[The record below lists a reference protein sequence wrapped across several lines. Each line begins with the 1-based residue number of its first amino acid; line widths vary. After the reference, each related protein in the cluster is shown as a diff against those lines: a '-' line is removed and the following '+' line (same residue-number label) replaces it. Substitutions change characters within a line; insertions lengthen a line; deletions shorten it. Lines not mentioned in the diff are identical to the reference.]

1 MRSSLAVTA
10 TALLGVATLMP
21 AQAIDMQDFDL
32 IQRGRYLTDMGDCG
46 ACHTLADSGQLLAGG
61 RPIET
66 PFGTLLAPNITPD
79 PETGI
84 GAWTDDEVVNSL
96 TKGTGRNG
104 IHLYPA
110 MPYTYSTKMTRED
123 ALAIRAY
130 LNTIPAVRNPVQP
143 NQLPFPFDLRTGL
156 PFPFDLRT
164 GLIAWDALNFRPG
177 EFQPVV
183 GKSAAWNRGA
193 YIVEGLAH
201 CGLCHTPKNAAGGD
215 ETSQRFKGYA
225 LQGWFAPDITN
236 DSRRG
241 IGSWSVEDVVTYLK
255 TGHNRFTAASGPMAE
270 VVMDSASK
278 LTDEDL
284 NAIAVYLKDQPVPS
298 TTEAADDPDAGVM
311 RGGAAI
317 YAVQCVACHAPDGI
331 GVDGLFPMLKGS
343 ALVQSLDPVSV
354 LHVVLRGARSAATDP
369 APTAPAMP
377 SFGWTLSDFEIAAVS
392 TYVRNAWGNRAP
404 PVDATTVAN
413 TRRALEQRAD

>member
-1 MRSSLAVTA
+1 MRSSHAVA
-10 TALLGVATLMP
+10 LTALLGVATVAP
-21 AQAIDMQDFDL
+21 AQAIDNQDFDL

-46 ACHTLADSGQLLAGG
+46 ACHTLPGSDQLLAGG

-79 PETGI
+79 RETGI

-110 MPYTYSTKMTRED
+110 MPYTYSTKITRND

-143 NQLPFPFDLRTGL
+143 NQLPFPFDVRA
-156 PFPFDLRT
+156 

-177 EFQPVV
+177 EFQPVA

-193 YIVEGLAH
+193 YIVEGLTH

-236 DSRRG
+236 DTRRG
-241 IGSWSVEDVVTYLK
+241 IGNWTVEDVATYLK

-270 VVMDSASK
+270 MIMDSTSK
-278 LTDEDL
+278 LTDADL

-298 TTEAADDPDAGVM
+298 ATETAGAPDAGIM
-311 RGGAAI
+311 RSGEAI
-317 YAVQCVACHAPDGI
+317 YAVQCAACHGPDGS
-331 GVDGLFPMLKGS
+331 GVDGLFPVLKSS
-343 ALVQSLDPVSV
+343 ALVQSLDPASV
-354 LHVVLRGARSAATDP
+354 LHVVLRGSRSAATDP
-369 APTAPAMP
+369 APTAAAMP
-377 SFGWTLSDFEIAAVS
+377 SFGWTLSDFEVAAVS
-392 TYVRNAWGNRAP
+392 TFVRNAWGNRAP
-404 PVDATTVAN
+404 PVDTATVGRA
-413 TRRALEQRAD
+413 RHALEQRPD

>member
-1 MRSSLAVTA
+1 LREDGRSRRRS
-10 TALLGVATLMP
+10 
-21 AQAIDMQDFDL
+21 
-32 IQRGRYLTDMGDCG
+32 
-46 ACHTLADSGQLLAGG
+46 
-61 RPIET
+61 
-66 PFGTLLAPNITPD
+66 APNITPD

-110 MPYTYSTKMTRED
+110 MPYTYSTKITRGD

-143 NQLPFPFDLRTGL
+143 NQLRFPFDVRA
-156 PFPFDLRT
+156 

-177 EFQPVV
+177 EFQPVA

-193 YIVEGLAH
+193 YIVEGLTH
-201 CGLCHTPKNAAGGD
+201 CGLCHTLKNAAGGD

-236 DSRRG
+236 DRRRG
-241 IGSWSVEDVVTYLK
+241 IGNWSVEDVATYLK

-270 VVMDSASK
+270 VVMDSTSK

-284 NAIAVYLKDQPVPS
+284 NAIGVYLKDQPVPS
-298 TTEAADDPDAGVM
+298 TTEAAADPDAGM
-311 RGGAAI
+311 MKSGGAI
-317 YAVQCVACHAPDGI
+317 YAVQCAACHAPDGS

-343 ALVQSLDPVSV
+343 ALVQSVDPATV
-354 LHVVLRGARSAATDP
+354 LRMVLRGSRSAATDL

-377 SFGWTLSDFEIAAVS
+377 SFGWTLTDFEVAAVS
-392 TYVRNAWGNRAP
+392 TCVRNAWGNRAP
-404 PVDATTVAN
+404 SVDTASVSR
-413 TRRALEQRAD
+413 TRSALEQRAD

>member
-1 MRSSLAVTA
+1 MRSLHAITA
-10 TALLGVATLMP
+10 TALLGVATLVP

-32 IQRGRYLTDMGDCG
+32 IQRGRYLTAMGDCG
-46 ACHTLADSGQLLAGG
+46 ACHTLPGSDRLLAGG

-66 PFGTLLAPNITPD
+66 PFGLLLAPNITPD
-79 PETGI
+79 AETGI

-110 MPYTYSTKMTRED
+110 MPYTYSTKITRED

-130 LNTIPAVRNPVQP
+130 LNTIPAVRNPVVP
-143 NQLPFPFDLRTGL
+143 NQLRFPFDVRA
-156 PFPFDLRT
+156 

-177 EFQPVV
+177 EYKPVA

-215 ETSQRFKGYA
+215 ETSQWLRGYA

-236 DSRRG
+236 DRRRG
-241 IGSWSVEDVVTYLK
+241 IGNWSVEDVVTYLK

-270 VVMDSASK
+270 VVVDSTSK

-284 NAIAVYLKDQPVPS
+284 NAVAVYLKDQPVPN
-298 TTEAADDPDAGVM
+298 TPEATGDPDAGVM
-311 RGGAAI
+311 RNGGAI
-317 YAVQCVACHAPDGI
+317 YAVQCAACHSGDGS

-343 ALVQSLDPVSV
+343 GVVQSLDPVSI

-377 SFGWTLSDFEIAAVS
+377 SFGWTLSDDQVAAVA

-404 PVDATTVAN
+404 PVDAATVGK
-413 TRRALEQRAD
+413 TRRMLEERND

>member
-10 TALLGVATLMP
+10 TALFGVATLMP

-46 ACHTLADSGQLLAGG
+46 ACHTLPGSGQLLAGG

-66 PFGTLLAPNITPD
+66 PFGLLLAPNITPD

-110 MPYTYSTKMTRED
+110 MPYTYSTKITRGD

-130 LNTIPAVRNPVQP
+130 LNAIPAVRNPVQP
-143 NQLPFPFDLRTGL
+143 NQLRFPFDVRA
-156 PFPFDLRT
+156 

-177 EFQPVV
+177 EFQPVAS
-183 GKSAAWNRGA
+183 KSAAWNRGA
-193 YIVEGLAH
+193 YIVEGLTH
-201 CGLCHTPKNAAGGD
+201 CGLCHTPKNVAGGD
-215 ETSQRFKGYA
+215 ETSRRFKGYA

-236 DSRRG
+236 DNRRG
-241 IGSWSVEDVVTYLK
+241 IGSWSVEDVATYLK

-270 VVMDSASK
+270 VVMDSTS
-278 LTDEDL
+278 
-284 NAIAVYLKDQPVPS
+284 
-298 TTEAADDPDAGVM
+298 
-311 RGGAAI
+311 
-317 YAVQCVACHAPDGI
+317 
-331 GVDGLFPMLKGS
+331 
-343 ALVQSLDPVSV
+343 
-354 LHVVLRGARSAATDP
+354 
-369 APTAPAMP
+369 
-377 SFGWTLSDFEIAAVS
+377 
-392 TYVRNAWGNRAP
+392 
-404 PVDATTVAN
+404 
-413 TRRALEQRAD
+413 RAL

>member
-1 MRSSLAVTA
+1 MRSFHAATA
-10 TALLGVATLMP
+10 TALFGVATLMP

-32 IQRGRYLTDMGDCG
+32 IQRGRYLADAGDCG
-46 ACHTLADSGQLLAGG
+46 ACHTLPGSGQLLAGG
-61 RPIET
+61 RPLET

-84 GAWTDDEVVNSL
+84 AAWTDDEFVNSL

-104 IHLYPA
+104 THLYPA
-110 MPYTYSTKMTRED
+110 MPYTYMTKVTRED
-123 ALAIRAY
+123 AIAIRAY

-143 NQLPFPFDLRTGL
+143 NQLPFPFDVRA
-156 PFPFDLRT
+156 
-164 GLIAWDALNFRPG
+164 GLIAWDALNFRAA
-177 EFQPVV
+177 EFKPAAD
-183 GKSAAWNRGA
+183 KSAAWNRGA
-193 YIVEGLAH
+193 YLVEGLAH

-236 DSRRG
+236 DRRRG
-241 IGSWSVEDVVTYLK
+241 IGAWSVEDVVTYLK

-270 VVMDSASK
+270 VVMDSTSK

-284 NAIAVYLKDQPVPS
+284 NAIAVYLKDQPVPN
-298 TTEAADDPDAGVM
+298 TAEAAGDPDAGVM
-311 RGGAAI
+311 KSGGAV
-317 YAVQCVACHAPDGI
+317 YAVHCAACHAPDGS

-343 ALVQSLDPVSV
+343 AVVQSNDPVSI

-377 SFGWTLSDFEIAAVS
+377 SFGWTLSDSDVAAVA

-404 PVDATTVAN
+404 PVDAATVGK
-413 TRRALEQRAD
+413 TRRVLEQRAD

>member
-1 MRSSLAVTA
+1 MRSLHTFAA
-10 TALLGVATLMP
+10 TVLLGVATLMP
-21 AQAIDMQDFDL
+21 ARAIDMQDFDL

-46 ACHTLADSGQLLAGG
+46 ACHTLPDSGQLFAGG

-110 MPYTYSTKMTRED
+110 MPYAYSTKMTRED

-143 NQLPFPFDLRTGL
+143 NQLPFPFDVRAGL
-156 PFPFDLRT
+156 V
-164 GLIAWDALNFRPG
+164 AWDALNFRPG
-177 EFQPVV
+177 EFQPIA

-201 CGLCHTPKNAAGGD
+201 CGLCHTPKNAVGGD
-215 ETSQRFKGYA
+215 ETSQRFRGYE
-225 LQGWFAPDITN
+225 LQGWFATDITN

-241 IGSWSVEDVVTYLK
+241 IGSWSIEDVVTYLK
-255 TGHNRFTAASGPMAE
+255 SGHNRFTAASGPMAE
-270 VVMDSASK
+270 VVMDSTSK

-298 TTEAADDPDAGVM
+298 TTEAAGDPDAGM
-311 RGGAAI
+311 MKSGGAT
-317 YAVQCVACHAPDGI
+317 YAVQCAACHAPDGR

-343 ALVQSLDPVSV
+343 ALVQSTDPASI
-354 LHVVLRGARSAATDP
+354 LHVVLRGARSASTDP

-377 SFGWTLSDFEIAAVS
+377 SFGWTLSDFEVAAVS

-404 PVDATTVAN
+404 PVDPATVTK
-413 TRRALEQRAD
+413 TRHALEQRND

>member
-1 MRSSLAVTA
+1 MRSLHAVTA

-32 IQRGRYLTDMGDCG
+32 IQRGRYLTDAGDCG
-46 ACHTLADSGQLLAGG
+46 ACHTLPGSGRLLAGG
-61 RPIET
+61 RPLET

-84 GAWTDDEVVNSL
+84 GAWTDDEFVNSL
-96 TKGTGRNG
+96 TKGTGRNAT
-104 IHLYPA
+104 HLYPA
-110 MPYTYSTKMTRED
+110 MPYTYMTKVTRDD
-123 ALAIRAY
+123 AMAIRAY

-143 NQLPFPFDLRTGL
+143 NQLPFPFDVRA
-156 PFPFDLRT
+156 
-164 GLIAWDALNFRPG
+164 GLIAWDALNFRAA
-177 EFQPVV
+177 EFKPAPD
-183 GKSAAWNRGA
+183 KSAAWNRGA
-193 YIVEGLAH
+193 YLVEGLAH

-236 DSRRG
+236 DRRRG
-241 IGSWSVEDVVTYLK
+241 IGAWLVEDVVTYLK

-270 VVMDSASK
+270 VVMDSTSK
-278 LTDEDL
+278 LTDDDL
-284 NAIAVYLKDQPVPS
+284 KAIAVYLKDQPVPN
-298 TTEAADDPDAGVM
+298 TAEAAGDPDANM
-311 RGGAAI
+311 MKSGGAI
-317 YAVQCVACHAPDGI
+317 YAVQCAACHAPDGS

-343 ALVQSLDPVSV
+343 AVVQSTDPVSI

-369 APTAPAMP
+369 APTAAAMP
-377 SFGWTLSDFEIAAVS
+377 SFGWTLSDSDVAAVA

-404 PVDATTVAN
+404 PVDAATVGK